1 MNVHPGE
8 LVRWKGD
15 DHRVV
20 AVRPAYVT
28 LRGQDEEG
36 DDIEVLRADLL
47 ANAEPAGVR
56 SSAEILDLRLLD
68 DLAPADRKI
77 VDVWLEEL
85 ERLSELLDK
94 GATKKDAHRSTIDRV
109 NRRLGTDYE
118 VTKVAR
124 QVQSLDEL
132 GVAGLL
138 DRRRFGLADRSVTKQ
153 DSRLV
158 EAVVSVLEEQTRKS
172 TGTKERVIWMIER
185 ELERAHGPGAVSLP
199 SRATIYRLIGQL
211 EAGRSTFGSARLRRT
226 TANQPN
232 HVHGTRTGVRPGEQV
247 LIDTTPMEVLV
258 SCDGQAVRPDLTIL
272 LDECSRGV
280 LAAIVTVG
288 TRSIDLVVVLA
299 RALVPY
305 SARPEGVR
313 RHRRTIAQA
322 WVGDDALLAERFED
336 ARLAQ
341 PYIFPESIT
350 TDRGASYVSRH
361 FTDACRTMEIS
372 LTLAAKYTPTQKAK
386 VERMFRTI
394 KDGFTE
400 YLVGFLGQSPEMRG
414 DEVMDV
420 DQLLTLEQLQ
430 ELLEDWIAA
439 VWQNRPHDA
448 LRDPRNPRLRLTP
461 NQMVA
466 AYRELVPEL
475 QIPLDA
481 DRYIA
486 MLPTHWRAIHSYG
499 IKIEHRRYD
508 ADALAGLRRMRSPH
522 RAQNGRWPVHVDP
535 YNPMTVWL
543 ETGDEFIPLAWRSP
557 YQDAPMADEVWRI
570 ARAHAAARGEQEPT
584 NADLNDAIRRF
595 GSLGNRIPTSRER
608 KRAIKNV
615 TDPLGITG
623 QLPHASLAPQATETS
638 SADDHRGKAVDDYAD
653 LEQRLAP
660 PFGRTRAQSTAPSVD
675 DRKAQ

>member
-8 LVRWKGD
+8 LVRWNGD
-15 DHRVV
+15 ELRVV

-28 LRGQDEEG
+28 LRRQDGED
-36 DDIEVLRADLL
+36 DDIEVLRADLV

-56 SSAEILDLRLLD
+56 SSVEILDLRLLD
-68 DLAPADRKI
+68 ELAPADRKV

-85 ERLSELLDK
+85 EHLSDLLDK
-94 GATKKDAHRSTIDRV
+94 GAKKKDAHRATIDRV
-109 NRRLGTDYE
+109 NRRLGTDYQPI
-118 VTKVAR
+118 KVAR
-124 QVQSLDEL
+124 QARSLDEL

-138 DRRRFGLADRSVTKQ
+138 DRRRFGLSDRSVTKQ

-158 EAVVSVLEEQTRKS
+158 QAVVTVLEAQTRKS
-172 TGTKERVIWMIER
+172 TGTRERVVWMVER
-185 ELERAHGPGAVSLP
+185 ELERAYGPGVVSMP
-199 SRATIYRLIGQL
+199 SRATLYRLIGQL
-211 EAGRSTFGSARLRRT
+211 DAGRSTFGSARLRRT
-226 TANQPN
+226 TANQPD
-232 HVHGTRTGVRPGEQV
+232 HIHGTRTGVRPGEQV
-247 LIDTTPMEVLV
+247 LIDTTPMEILV

-272 LDECSRGV
+272 LDECSRSV
-280 LAAIVTVG
+280 PAAIVTVG

-305 SARPEGVR
+305 SARPDGVR
-313 RHRRTIAQA
+313 ANRRTVAQA
-322 WVGDDALLAERFED
+322 WVGDDDLLAQRFED
-336 ARLAQ
+336 VRLAQ
-341 PYIFPESIT
+341 PYIFPETIT
-350 TDRGASYVSRH
+350 TDRGSSYVSRH
-361 FTDACRTMEIS
+361 FTDACRTLEIS

-400 YLVGFLGQSPEMRG
+400 YLVGFLGQGPEMRG
-414 DEVMDV
+414 DESIPV

-448 LRDPRNPRLRLTP
+448 LRDPRNPRLQLTP

-466 AYRELVPEL
+466 AYRELAPEL

-486 MLPTHWRAIHSYG
+486 MLPTQWRAIHSYG

-508 ADALAGLRRMRSPH
+508 ADALADLRRMRSPH
-522 RAQNGRWPVHVDP
+522 RSQNGRWPVHVDP

-543 ETGDEFIPLAWRSP
+543 ETTDGFIPLSWRSP
-557 YQDAPMADEVWRI
+557 YQDAPMADELWRI
-570 ARAHAAARGEQEPT
+570 ARAHAAARGEEEPT
-584 NADLNDAIRRF
+584 TVDLNDAIRRF
-595 GSLGNRIPTSRER
+595 GSVGNRVPTARER

-615 TDPLGITG
+615 TDPLGITN
-623 QLPHASLAPQATETS
+623 QLPHASLAPQETG
-638 SADDHRGKAVDDYAD
+638 ADSTHDHRGKTVDDYAD

-660 PFGRTRAQSTAPSVD
+660 PFGRTRAQSAAPSVD
-675 DRKAQ
+675 NGKAQ